1 MTASEN
7 LPITTKQP
15 SDELLNLIEDLK
27 GNLIKTKDLFVIV
40 VNKARDEGFQD
51 KEIDILL
58 HSNLKEIIPKTT
70 LLRYRKEF
78 IPLGVNKRTNVS
90 FDTFTNNIE
99 QSSITSG
106 PNGPLDFGSENDDN
120 NKLVT
125 GTYKQHLEELRY
137 HWEEKNKFY
146 KSI

>member
-51 KEIDILL
+51 K
-58 HSNLKEIIPKTT
+58 
-70 LLRYRKEF
+70 
-78 IPLGVNKRTNVS
+78 
-90 FDTFTNNIE
+90 
-99 QSSITSG
+99 
-106 PNGPLDFGSENDDN
+106 
-120 NKLVT
+120 
-125 GTYKQHLEELRY
+125 
-137 HWEEKNKFY
+137 
-146 KSI
+146 KSISYYILI